1 MKNRHASKP
10 MVWGVVAGT
19 ESQHTLAW
27 YFHRRLEKPLKLEEG
42 EFLSR
47 PETVHQPAHSPH
59 LKTLLVQRKSAHH
72 SHSRAWG
79 QTSLVALRWNTSH
92 HKAAC
97 KQNILLT
104 GRLFSITEHALIHT
118 TMHTAI
124 AVVIAILFATWVP
137 TVSAF
142 AIAVINIG
150 LNIGVICASHRLFR
164 FHRGIML

>member
-1 MKNRHASKP
+1 MLHGTEFCLKNQHWQSHNSKVVYVKKKRDEGRWRHMKNRYESKP

-79 QTSLVALRWNTSH
+79 QTRLVALRWNTTH

-97 KQNILLT
+97 KQNMLFT
-104 GRLFSITEHALIHT
+104 GRLFSSLS
-118 TMHTAI
+118 MH
-124 AVVIAILFATWVP
+124 
-137 TVSAF
+137 
-142 AIAVINIG
+142 
-150 LNIGVICASHRLFR
+150 
-164 FHRGIML
+164 